1 MIEPLIGYSVI
12 RRIGGILLGYIAPI
26 HHLTYQNYHQR
37 MIKEKSKPFSVDRLY
52 PVHHHLQYESTMDTV
67 PYLDRNFHYS
77 TAKRLDREQRVYGNI
92 DLSMED
98 ENIMK
103 GRLID
108 VKV

>member
-1 MIEPLIGYSVI
+1 MIEPLIGYRVI

-77 TAKRLDREQRVYGNI
+77 TAKLSDREQRTYGYM
-92 DLSMED
+92 DVSMGD
-98 ENIMK
+98 ENKNK